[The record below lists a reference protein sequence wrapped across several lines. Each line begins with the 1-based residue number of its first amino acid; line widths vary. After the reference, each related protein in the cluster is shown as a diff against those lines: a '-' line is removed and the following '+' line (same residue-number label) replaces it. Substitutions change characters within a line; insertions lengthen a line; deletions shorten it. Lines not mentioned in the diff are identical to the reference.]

1 MLTCPC
7 LALRPQTGPGPA
19 ATSVAA
25 LTARMTSCEKC
36 AFYGC
41 GALSVVWPA
50 SSIPPVYVAAALA
63 AGTRLIEATLR
74 ALRLVE
80 LCGGKKLSR
89 VQAATLRKATQALEA
104 EPRIIDW

>member
-1 MLTCPC
+1 M
-7 LALRPQTGPGPA
+7 A
-19 ATSVAA
+19 
-25 LTARMTSCEKC
+25 
-36 AFYGC
+36 
-41 GALSVVWPA
+41 
-50 SSIPPVYVAAALA
+50 IPPLQSRRFTLLWAALA

-89 VQAATLRKATQALEA
+89 VQAATLRKATEALEA